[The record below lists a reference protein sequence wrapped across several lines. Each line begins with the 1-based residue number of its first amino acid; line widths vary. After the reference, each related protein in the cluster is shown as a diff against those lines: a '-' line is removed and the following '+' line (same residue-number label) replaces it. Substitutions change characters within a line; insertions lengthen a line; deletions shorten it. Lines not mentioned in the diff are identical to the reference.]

1 MTQLEQ
7 AAKQALEAMEKT
19 TYTFLDTEGSH
30 GLQEQ
35 ETIEQVYKAI
45 TALRAALEEQPAEQ
59 QEPVAWLHN
68 GKLHEFDPSDW
79 ATGPV
84 TPLYTSPPAKPWV
97 NPSLKEYEDT
107 MLANITPRTNDER
120 DGIMGALSDMVV
132 LLQEKNA

>member
-1 MTQLEQ
+1 MTEEYSIGHDEGYQ
-7 AAKQALEAMEKT
+7 AGWNAAM
-19 TYTFLDTEGSH
+19 DS
-30 GLQEQ
+30 
-35 ETIEQVYKAI
+35 IP
-45 TALRAALEEQPAEQ
+45 AAPA
-59 QEPVAWLHN
+59 QEPVAWRYN

-97 NPSLKEYEDT
+97 NPSLKEYEDI

>member
-1 MTQLEQ
+1 MTKDEALRM
-7 AAKQALEAMEKT
+7 ALEA
-19 TYTFLDTEGSH
+19 LDGGAFGKE
-30 GLQEQ
+30 LER
-35 ETIEQVYKAI
+35 VVL
-45 TALRAALEEQPAEQ
+45 ALRAALEEQPAEQ
-59 QEPVAWLHN
+59 QEPVAWRYN

-97 NPSLKEYEDT
+97 NPSLKEYEDI

>member
-1 MTQLEQ
+1 MIEAMKQMANYIDSLGGDSKKYRQALEQ
-7 AAKQALEAMEKT
+7 AEKSNIKQVIHLYDKPP
-19 TYTFLDTEGSH
+19 
-30 GLQEQ
+30 
-35 ETIEQVYKAI
+35 
-45 TALRAALEEQPAEQ
+45 AAPVQK
-59 QEPVAWLHN
+59 PVAWRYN

-97 NPSLKEYEDT
+97 NPSLKEYEDI